1 LALAAASARCLD
13 QEWSVAMNS
22 KPVFTAV
29 LLLVISATHSLSTWA
44 HGDEVHAEAEAAPVV
59 STGDNPQRL
68 PDGRVVLPKEAQHR
82 LAVRTVLAREN
93 TVAKS
98 IELNGHVVMDPN
110 RGGQI
115 QASSAGRISAPQQG
129 LPVLGSSVSKGQIL
143 AWLTPTV
150 SAYELAQQ
158 QAELAQT
165 RSQLILAQQ
174 NLQRMQQLSNTVP
187 GKELQAAEAELA
199 ALRGRSTA
207 LAAVSQGEAL
217 RAPVAGV
224 LASSHVLN
232 GQVVAASDVLFTI
245 VDPAGMQIE
254 ALAYDPA
261 LVSNLAG
268 ASLQGVS
275 LRYLGGALVLRDGA
289 LPLRF
294 APTQAL
300 PLALGQTVK
309 LIAQTREQIT
319 GVTLPAS
326 SVVKNSAN
334 ESVVWLHEQA
344 LVFRAV
350 PVQPVAIDGKN
361 VLVTQV
367 HPGSRVV
374 TDGASLLN
382 QIR

>member
-1 LALAAASARCLD
+1 VAR
-13 QEWSVAMNS
+13 
-22 KPVFTAV
+22 
-29 LLLVISATHSLSTWA
+29 SL
-44 HGDEVHAEAEAAPVV
+44 
-59 STGDNPQRL
+59 
-68 PDGRVVLPKEAQHR
+68 
-82 LAVRTVLAREN
+82 
-93 TVAKS
+93 
-98 IELNGHVVMDPN
+98 ELNGHVVMDPN
-110 RGGQI
+110 RGGQV
-115 QASSAGRISAPQQG
+115 QASSAGRISAPELG
-129 LPVLGSSVSKGQIL
+129 LPALGSRVSQGQLL
-143 AWLTPTV
+143 AWLIPTV

-165 RSQLILAQQ
+165 RSQLTLAEQ
-174 NLQRMQQLSNTVP
+174 NLQRLQALRNTVP
-187 GKELQAAEAELA
+187 GKELQAAAAELA
-199 ALRGRSTA
+199 ALRGRSAA

-224 LASSHVLN
+224 LAASNVLN
-232 GQVVAASDVLFTI
+232 GQVVAASDVLFTV

-261 LVSNLAG
+261 LVGNLAG
-268 ASLQGVS
+268 ASMQGVS

-294 APTQAL
+294 APDESL

-309 LIAQTREQIT
+309 LLAHTREQIT
-319 GVTLPAS
+319 GVVLPAS

-350 PVQPVAIDGKN
+350 PVQPVAIDGRN
-361 VLVTQV
+361 VLVTQI

>member
-1 LALAAASARCLD
+1 
-13 QEWSVAMNS
+13 MNS
-22 KPVFTAV
+22 KPVSIAV
-29 LLLVISATHSLSTWA
+29 LLLAIAATHSLSAWA
-44 HGDEVHAEAEAAPVV
+44 HGDEVHAEAAPVA
-59 STGDNPQRL
+59 STGNNPQRL
-68 PDGRVVLPKEAQHR
+68 PDGRVVLPKEAQYR
-82 LAVRTVLAREN
+82 LAVRTVLTSES

-115 QASSAGRISAPQQG
+115 QASSAGRISAPAEG
-129 LPVLGSSVSKGQIL
+129 LLALGSRVSKGQIL

-150 SAYELAQQ
+150 SAYEVAQQ

-165 RSQLILAQQ
+165 RSQLVLAQQ
-174 NLQRMQQLSNTVP
+174 NLQRLKALVNTVP

-207 LAAVSQGEAL
+207 LVAVSQGEAL

-224 LASSHVLN
+224 LASSNVLN
-232 GQVVAASDVLFTI
+232 GQVVAASDVLFAI
-245 VDPAGMQIE
+245 VDPDGMQIE
-254 ALAYDPA
+254 ALAYDPT

-268 ASLQGVS
+268 ASMQGVS

-309 LIAQTREQIT
+309 LIAQTREQMT
-319 GVTLPAS
+319 GVVLPAS
-326 SVVKNSAN
+326 SVVKNGAN

-350 PVQPVAIDGKN
+350 PVQPVALDGKN
-361 VLVTQV
+361 VLVTQI